1 MPTCSLLVSTY
12 NWPEA
17 LRLCLLSISEQSV
30 MPDEVIICDDGSREE
45 TAALIKSLEPV
56 LKTKLLHVWQPDD
69 GFQLAR
75 IRNKGFAASK
85 AAYFIQIDGD
95 LILHK
100 HFVKDHLQFAKKHHF
115 TTGSRVLLSPQTSA
129 ALIEHRSLDISKYST
144 NDRNFLNSFHFPSL
158 HNFLAKR
165 YKHKGKYKY
174 YVKGCNMAFWKEDI
188 IAVNGYNEAFTGW
201 GREDS
206 EIAIRLMNAG
216 VEKQFLKFG
225 GICYHLYHKEA
236 SREMEQKNIEMMQA
250 AVTEKLT
257 RASKGI
263 DQYLIF

>member
-17 LRLCLLSISEQSV
+17 LRLCLLSINEQSV

-45 TAALIKSLEPV
+45 TAALVKSFEPV
-56 LKTKLLHVWQPDD
+56 LKTKLIHVWQPDD

-85 AAYFIQIDGD
+85 SEYYIQIDGD

-115 TTGSRVLLSPQTSA
+115 TTGSRVLLSAQTST
-129 ALIEHRSLDISKYST
+129 ALIENRSLDIKKYSS
-144 NDRNFLNSFHFPSL
+144 NDRNFLNSFHFPFL
-158 HNFLAKR
+158 HDLLAKR

-188 IAVNGYNEAFTGW
+188 LAVNGYNEAFSGW

-250 AVTEKLT
+250 AVREKLT